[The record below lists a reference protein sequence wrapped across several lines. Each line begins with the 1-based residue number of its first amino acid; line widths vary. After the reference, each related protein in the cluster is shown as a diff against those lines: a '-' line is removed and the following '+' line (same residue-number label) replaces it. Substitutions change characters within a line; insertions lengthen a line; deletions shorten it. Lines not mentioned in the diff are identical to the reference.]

1 MADPHACHDARL
13 TAACRRVEIAVRRLV
28 PPDAAG
34 SVTPAPGAA
43 VRDSAGPHPHADRAL
58 EHLRGLET
66 ALGALETALAGPA
79 APLSASAR
87 PEPSAGTA

>member
-1 MADPHACHDARL
+1 MADPHACHDERL

-66 ALGALETALAGPA
+66 ALAGPA